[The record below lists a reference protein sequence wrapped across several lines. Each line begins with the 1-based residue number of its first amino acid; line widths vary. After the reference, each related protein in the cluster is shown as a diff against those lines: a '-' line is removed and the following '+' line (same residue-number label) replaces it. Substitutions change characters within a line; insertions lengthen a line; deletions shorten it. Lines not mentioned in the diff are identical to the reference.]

1 MTSTIILY
9 GFGPGFGLP
18 EASPFVTKSEVQL
31 KMAGISYTKERS
43 RPDASPKGQLPFIS
57 DSGTLIADSTFI
69 RAHIEKSRG
78 FDFDAGLD
86 ARRRAEAWMLERM
99 IENHLNTAMVYARW
113 LLPENFAKGPGKLF
127 VPPGAHA
134 EVLERVTTAMKA
146 QGIAR
151 HAPQETAELGDRSL
165 NALSLTLGEKPYMM
179 GEQPTGVDAMAFAET
194 AAILTPFFDSPLRRK
209 AEGYANLVAYTAR
222 MMKRFY
228 ADHPWPTRV

>member
-1 MTSTIILY
+1 
-9 GFGPGFGLP
+9 
-18 EASPFVTKSEVQL
+18 
-31 KMAGISYTKERS
+31 
-43 RPDASPKGQLPFIS
+43 
-57 DSGTLIADSTFI
+57 
-69 RAHIEKSRG
+69 
-78 FDFDAGLD
+78 
-86 ARRRAEAWMLERM
+86 M